1 MANKKKTAAQLE
13 REIKDVLSRKLRSS
27 ADPSVQRA
35 AMNLE
40 EAAYA
45 VFERVGGE
53 DLTRTEFHEEVR
65 GLLRPFSWGSRGS
78 AETDRH
84 IDTLYKRIYGGV

>member
-1 MANKKKTAAQLE
+1 MVKKKTAAQLE

-27 ADPSVQRA
+27 TDPSVQRTA
-35 AMNLE
+35 ENLE

-45 VFERVGGE
+45 VYERPGGE
-53 DLTRTEFHEEVR
+53 DLTRVEFQEEVR
-65 GLLRPFSWGSRGS
+65 GLLRPSGRSS

-84 IDTLYKRIYGGV
+84 IDTLYRRIYGGV

>member
-1 MANKKKTAAQLE
+1 MTKKKTAAQLE
-13 REIKDVLSRKLRSS
+13 REIRAVLSRKLHSS
-27 ADPSVQRA
+27 TDPSVQRA
-35 AMNLE
+35 AMDLE

-45 VFERVGGE
+45 VFERLGGE

-65 GLLRPFSWGSRGS
+65 GMLRSGYAWSRGS
-78 AETDRH
+78 SEADRH